1 MNKDA
6 GKPLP
11 EIRMRQ
17 GEMDGLFAMFAAL
30 QEFNGIKA
38 DMRER
43 LKAIPNGYRDLRL
56 TEATM
61 TRLLASIV
69 ETIPAEKKRSIRRM
83 LPRMKYKVFFN
94 APVSQM
100 DEDATAI
107 NAHDL
112 ALLCRLVHDFYCF
125 LCDDDC
131 IHCKHGIA
139 KVFDRVFKVDREKS
153 WADYRFDDE
162 EGESAR

>member
-1 MNKDA
+1 MSNDV

-11 EIRMRQ
+11 EMRMRQ

-30 QEFNGIKA
+30 QEFDGVKT
-38 DMRER
+38 DMRDR

-56 TEATM
+56 AEATLS
-61 TRLLASIV
+61 RLLARIV
-69 ETIPAEKKRSIRRM
+69 ETIPAEKKRAIRRM
-83 LPRMKYKVFFN
+83 LPSMKYKVYYN
-94 APVSQM
+94 ALVSHM

-112 ALLCRLVHDFYCF
+112 VLLCQLVQGFYCF
-125 LCDDDC
+125 LCEEDC
-131 IHCKHGIA
+131 NHCKHGIA

-153 WADYRFDDE
+153 WADFCFD
-162 EGESAR
+162 EGEDHK

>member
-1 MNKDA
+1 MSNDV

-11 EIRMRQ
+11 EMRMRQ

-30 QEFNGIKA
+30 QEFDGAKT
-38 DMRER
+38 DMRDR

-56 TEATM
+56 AEATL
-61 TRLLASIV
+61 TRLLARIV
-69 ETIPAEKKRSIRRM
+69 ETIPAEKKRAIRRM
-83 LPRMKYKVFFN
+83 LPSMKYNVYYN
-94 APVSQM
+94 APVSHM

-112 ALLCRLVHDFYCF
+112 VLLCQLVQGFYCF
-125 LCDDDC
+125 LCEEDC
-131 IHCKHGIA
+131 NHCKYGIA

-153 WADYRFDDE
+153 WADFCFD
-162 EGESAR
+162 EGGEDHK